1 MEKRE
6 VMVMEA
12 YGCLSCYFGLL
23 DGIYGNPSFTLEDAQ
38 LFICARD
45 AEAQNLR
52 TAGLAAGA
60 IELTATG
67 LLVERVVRRRM
78 QESGVDSAAAC

>member
-1 MEKRE
+1 
-6 VMVMEA
+6 MEA

-45 AEAQNLR
+45 AEAQNLLSLLGLDGAE
-52 TAGLAAGA
+52 AG
-60 IELTATG
+60 
-67 LLVERVVRRRM
+67 
-78 QESGVDSAAAC
+78 QQPP